1 MLLKEFWF
9 YQKKKKKFKI
19 IFTREPDC
27 TVWLEK
33 PWTSYF
39 CGSFSLKNCFMEKKA
54 KTRAN
59 RGQTSCFSL
68 IIKQHRTEIFT
79 IFWLEKK
86 NPLIKILNKSKKK
99 SKKRKNKIEL
109 RYYLLFYIFSGL
121 FLVLARFHL
130 LLLLVLLV
138 LSVSTF

>member
-1 MLLKEFWF
+1 
-9 YQKKKKKFKI
+9 
-19 IFTREPDC
+19 
-27 TVWLEK
+27 
-33 PWTSYF
+33 
-39 CGSFSLKNCFMEKKA
+39 MEKKA